1 MLEILLR
8 NCLVLVGWWMVLV
21 VGSLTELLGLCWRIF
36 RHENRKHRKSQKIIE
51 EYKNLSV
58 TCHFSKVTIE
68 TTLLRPPDNF
78 MCYF

>member
-36 RHENRKHRKSQKIIE
+36 RYENRK
-51 EYKNLSV
+51 
-58 TCHFSKVTIE
+58 T
-68 TTLLRPPDNF
+68 
-78 MCYF
+78 